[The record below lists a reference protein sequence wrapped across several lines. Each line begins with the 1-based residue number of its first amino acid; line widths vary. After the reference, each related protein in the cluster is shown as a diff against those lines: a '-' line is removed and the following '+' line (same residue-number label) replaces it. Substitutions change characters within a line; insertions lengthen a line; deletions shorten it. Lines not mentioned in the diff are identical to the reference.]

1 MKREELKRML
11 AQVDEQYI
19 AEILDA
25 EELNMSV
32 KPVSGRSFAG
42 FAAAAAAVCIAVGG
56 VMLWQSGSSVFLPQ
70 NTVESTVSAA
80 DYFTQDVSEIT
91 THRREFPMDIVT
103 GNPYWAGGSGII
115 TKSPDSLR
123 QLCDLARMEGSE
135 LSIFTDTSDAAVH
148 AQAVLKGDA
157 DNYADILLSDT
168 GDMISV
174 FPTDGGRERG
184 GIMFYGFIDA
194 QDADYRE
201 LYFVTGGGVSC
212 SILSKGLTDGQV
224 IALADAIIGE
234 GITPDSLLEGM
245 DKVGTTPD
253 DAVYFQCERTP
264 LPAYT
269 PPEDAVMQT
278 LTAFTLPFPPLYA
291 GEENVAVYR
300 DPADDAPCSAVIRS
314 DGVCVVI
321 AKPDVLFP
329 DGVSCADTG
338 AERHGVILHGC
349 RNDALLELSFVKD
362 GWGYHICAPAQ
373 DYNEAWMMVIAD
385 GLLLHDCT
393 PETLLADIG

>member
-32 KPVSGRSFAG
+32 KPVSRRSFARWT
-42 FAAAAAAVCIAVGG
+42 AAAAVICIAGG
-56 VMLWQSGSSVFLPQ
+56 GLLLWQNGGSVFQPQ
-70 NTVESTVSAA
+70 DAVESAVSAA
-80 DYFTQDVSEIT
+80 DYFTRDVSEIT
-91 THRREFPMDIVT
+91 THRREYPMDIVT
-103 GNPYWAGGSGII
+103 GTPYWAGGGGII
-115 TKSPDSLR
+115 TNNPASLR
-123 QLCDLARMEGSE
+123 RLCDLAGMEGSE
-135 LSIFTDTSDAAVH
+135 LSIFTDASDAAVH
-148 AQAVLKGDA
+148 AQAVLTDDA
-157 DNYADILLSDT
+157 QHYADILLSDT

-184 GIMFYGFIDA
+184 GIPFYGFTDA

-201 LYFVTGGGVSC
+201 LYFVTGGVSC

-224 IALADAIIGE
+224 IALADAIIE
-234 GITPDSLLEGM
+234 GQITPDSLLEAM
-245 DKVGTTPD
+245 DNAGSTPD
-253 DAVYFQCERTP
+253 DTVYFQCECAP
-264 LPAYT
+264 VPEYA

-291 GEENVAVYR
+291 GEESVAVYR
-300 DPADDAPCSAVIRS
+300 DPADAAPLSAVIRS
-314 DGVCVVI
+314 DGVHVVI

-329 DGVSCADTG
+329 DGVPCTDTG
-338 AERHGVILHGC
+338 TARHGVTLHGW
-349 RNDALLELSFVKD
+349 RHDAMLELSFVKA

-373 DYNEAWMMVIAD
+373 DYHEAWMMVIAD
-385 GLLLHDCT
+385 GLLLHECT
-393 PETLLADIG
+393 PETLGADIG